1 MIGKSS
7 FHTMTKKQDM
17 RLAMALLLD
26 SGSKQPSEARLV
38 PVSGGMS
45 GATVI
50 RAIERGRPPRYVK
63 IARGRYAAALRDEIA
78 RTRWLAAR
86 GIAVPHI
93 VCTEDR
99 ADCVAMLMHAA
110 PGSPIDDSRLPSS
123 RIAAALGAALA
134 ALHAVPADDC
144 PFDETLATRLARAAA
159 AVAKGE
165 IDGDDFDDRNSGVA
179 PDVLLAR
186 LGAALP
192 AEDIVVVHG
201 DATLDNVMIDT
212 GGGVSFIDCGNAG
225 RGDRYLDLAV
235 MASGIAEH
243 FGADAV
249 KDFARAYGGAWDGVK
264 ARYYLDLYELF

>member
-1 MIGKSS
+1 MKNKD
-7 FHTMTKKQDM
+7 TQV
-17 RLAMALLLD
+17 AMALLLAD
-26 SGSKQPSEARLV
+26 GGEPRLT
-38 PVSGGMS
+38 PVTGGMS
-45 GATVI
+45 GATVL
-50 RAIERGRPPRYVK
+50 RVTERGRPPRYVK

-78 RTRWLAAR
+78 RTRWLATR

-93 VCTEDR
+93 VRTDDR
-99 ADCVAMLMHAA
+99 ADGVAMLMDTA
-110 PGSPIDDSRLPSS
+110 PGTPIDESSLPSS
-123 RIAAALGAALA
+123 RIAVALGAALA

-186 LGAALP
+186 LVASRP
-192 AEDIVVVHG
+192 AEDIAVVHG
-201 DATLDNVMIDT
+201 DATLDNVMIDAS
-212 GGGVSFIDCGNAG
+212 GRVSFIDCGNVG

-235 MASGIAEH
+235 MATGIAEN
-243 FGADAV
+243 FGAAAV
-249 KDFARAYGGAWDGVK
+249 KEFTRAYGGTWDDAK